1 MTETLYD
8 VLIIGGGPAGLTA
21 GLYTSRAKLKTLLV
35 ERMILGGQVMT
46 TTKVENYPGFP
57 GGIDGPDLMVRFQEH
72 CQEFGLETLSGEV
85 TGLTDLRRRS
95 RKSPSTGSVIRTRS
109 VIITTGAEPR
119 KLGIPDEGPFIG
131 RGVSYCATCDGAFFR
146 NVPVAI
152 AGGGDTAA
160 EEALFLSRFASKVYL
175 IHRRDQLRATRVL
188 QERILAHEKIEP
200 VWNSVVAE
208 VLGDN
213 SGVTGL
219 ALTDPDGGNHR
230 TLEVAGLFVAIGV
243 VPKAHFLAGLLDAR
257 RGRVHPD
264 RCRVPHLD
272 AGGLCR
278 RRRAQEDPQADRHR
292 RRRRRRGG
300 HRRREVS
307 GRAGLRKTC
316 HLTQRRGDAEE
327 PLMIAFRLIF
337 SASPRLCVKIC
348 RVACYLL
355 FKCRRPAG
363 LL

>member
-1 MTETLYD
+1 MSPSVYD

-72 CQEFGLETLSGEV
+72 CQEFGLETITGEV
-85 TGLTDLRRRS
+85 TALQDLGAI
-95 RKSPSTGSVIRTRS
+95 KDVTVDGEVIRARS
-109 VIITTGAEPR
+109 VIITTGAEPK
-119 KLGIPDEGPFIG
+119 KLGVPNETAFTG

-152 AGGGDTAA
+152 VGGGDTAA

-175 IHRRDQLRATRVL
+175 VHRRDQLRATKLL
-188 QERILAHEKIEP
+188 QERILAHDKIEP

-208 VLGDN
+208 VVGDA

-219 ALTDPDGGNHR
+219 ELTDPHGGQHR

-243 VPKAHFLAGLLDAR
+243 VPKAHFLAGLLE
-257 RGRVHPD
+257 
-264 RCRVPHLD
+264 LD
-272 AGGLCR
+272 ADGYI
-278 RRRAQEDPQADRHR
+278 
-292 RRRRRRGG
+292 
-300 HRRREVS
+300 
-307 GRAGLRKTC
+307 
-316 HLTQRRGDAEE
+316 LTDAECRTSM
-327 PLMIAFRLIF
+327 PGVFAAGDVRKKILKQIAT
-337 SASPRLCVKIC
+337 AVGDGA
-348 RVACYLL
+348 VAAIVAEKYLDEL
-355 FKCRRPAG
+355 G
-363 LL
+363 